1 MIYTAAKKKSLEY
14 YEAQLRR
21 ISEHRETDAE
31 KEIRKLYKSLLNDL
45 KGDIGKLYTD
55 NADDTGVIDF
65 SRLRRNGR
73 YAKFLEL
80 VEERL
85 DGVSPAVRRE
95 IKNTVQETYKEMYD
109 GMVDAVEKA
118 VNSEELAK
126 SLESVRGVTPE
137 TIRRAVQ
144 NPISGLTLNETLE
157 KNRQTWTIVN
167 KKDTKRERLRR
178 NHLLKSQ
185 FFFVGSQVSI

>member
-1 MIYTAAKKKSLEY
+1 M
-14 YEAQLRR
+14 
-21 ISEHRETDAE
+21 
-31 KEIRKLYKSLLNDL
+31 LLP
-45 KGDIGKLYTD
+45 TM
-55 NADDTGVIDF
+55 
-65 SRLRRNGR
+65 
-73 YAKFLEL
+73 
-80 VEERL
+80 
-85 DGVSPAVRRE
+85 
-95 IKNTVQETYKEMYD
+95 TYKEMYD